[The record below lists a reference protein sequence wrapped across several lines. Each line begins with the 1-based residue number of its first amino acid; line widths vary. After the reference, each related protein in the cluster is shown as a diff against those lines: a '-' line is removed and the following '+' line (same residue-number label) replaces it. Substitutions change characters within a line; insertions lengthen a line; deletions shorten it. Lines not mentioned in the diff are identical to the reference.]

1 MRFGLVLL
9 VVCGCDLVIPL
20 TKPEPAACGPY
31 TTVTP
36 VVFDPALL
44 EPSDFSVHYNGTQ
57 GMVRA
62 RVATGPST
70 TYTGPVPLVLDEATG
85 TWMLDTARFPRGLPA
100 LALDGG
106 HLLGDGSFF
115 GWIDAAGAEV
125 PKLGRYRFQG
135 TTNAMWS
142 VDGMELALESDF
154 SRNLRP
160 GNEIVLM
167 AEGDP
172 LRFFPQIRID
182 FTGAM
187 QRNQLVIRQRF
198 APQPW
203 LPTDQ
208 AQKIAR
214 ETYIN
219 PTSAVM
225 TADHAILV
233 YAASEHGGKQQIF
246 ASVRD
251 TDDQFDLGRPVT
263 IDLPG
268 EVDDTEPWIGETCA
282 TLYFRRG
289 GITYRAQ

>member
-1 MRFGLVLL
+1 MRFGLVLI
-9 VVCGCDLVIPL
+9 VCSGCDLVIPL
-20 TKPEPAACGPY
+20 TEPASAVCGPY
-31 TTVTP
+31 ETVTP
-36 VVFDPALL
+36 VVFEDALV

-62 RVATGPST
+62 RVATGAGA
-70 TYTGPVPLVLDEATG
+70 TYTGPVPIVLDASG
-85 TWMLDTARFPRGLPA
+85 TWILDAARFPRGLPS

-106 HLLGDGSFF
+106 HMLGDGSFF
-115 GWIDAAGAEV
+115 GWNDAVGSEV
-125 PKLGRYRFQG
+125 PNLGRYRFLG
-135 TTNAMWS
+135 SAGAAAWS
-142 VDGMELALESDF
+142 NDGMEVPLESDF

-160 GNEIVLM
+160 GNEIVLE

-182 FTGAM
+182 ITGR
-187 QRNQLVIRQRF
+187 QRNQIVIRQRF

-208 AQKIAR
+208 AERIAR

-225 TADHAILV
+225 TADHAILL
-233 YAASEHGGKQQIF
+233 YAASENGGKQQIF

-251 TDDQFDLGRPVT
+251 TDDRYGIGTPVT

-268 EVDDTEPWIGETCA
+268 EIDDTEPWIGETCA

-289 GITYRAQ
+289 GVTYRAE